1 MKYGKME
8 CKIIRPLVTK
18 KSGNI
23 LKALQKPI
31 KIINSPK
38 FNKSGYKPSK
48 K

>member
-23 LKALQKPI
+23 PKAT
-31 KIINSPK
+31 PK
-38 FNKSGYKPSK
+38 AY
-48 K
+48 